1 MTTDFKNI
9 ILYTFSDLGYLLIA
23 LIFITRLKLFKKM
36 MSKEILYYNDKIVLS
51 VFFGFLGIIGLF
63 TGYKIDGAI
72 ADVTNVAIIASGILT
87 GSFVGTLAGIIASTA
102 RLVFYPITIPIITT
116 SIITIISGLL
126 AGTYSKRDNSKKM
139 INGVVVGIAMHSLTV
154 FFTLIFTPQFHEHMD
169 PLRDVYMAMSIIHS
183 IGIVSLLSFV
193 YSLTSETDHLE
204 GKQAKLVLNIANKT
218 LPYFQSMEE
227 KSLNEACKIIF
238 NGINAAYVSIT
249 DREKIIGSYTEDKGL
264 VNYGKGY
271 IKSTSAKEVLKSG
284 KTLIKYNVKKNESKN
299 CYSHIIAPL
308 KNKYTVIGLLKIYY
322 FDPSYI
328 SQRNLNLALGL
339 SKLIATQFE
348 LRRTQEL
355 EKMAIESEIRAL
367 QSQINPHFLR
377 NTLNTA
383 KSFIRTNP
391 QLARETIVSLSDYL
405 SYNME
410 NYFLESKL
418 KDELEHL
425 RNYLKIE
432 KARFR
437 DRIKID
443 INVDE
448 GLDDFLIPSL
458 VLQPLVENSINHGI
472 LPKKDGGF
480 VKIDIRKVLH
490 VKEYKNQIR
499 IKVEDNGIGIP
510 HEIMKKLKNK
520 EVEEGSIGL
529 FNVYNRLLLLYDKA
543 PTVDSNESGT
553 KIIFYIEE
561 N

>member
-9 ILYTFSDLGYLLIA
+9 IQYTFSDLGYLLIA
-23 LIFITRLKLFKKM
+23 LIFMTRLKLFKKM
-36 MSKEILYYNDKIVLS
+36 MSKEVLSYNDKIIFS
-51 VFFGFLGIIGLF
+51 IFFGFLGTIGLF
-63 TGYKIDGAI
+63 AGYKVDGAI
-72 ADVTNVAIIASGILT
+72 ADVTNVAVIAGGILI
-87 GSFVGTLAGIIASTA
+87 GPFVGGLAGAIASTA
-102 RLVFYPITIPIITT
+102 RLLIYPVSIPTVAT
-116 SIITIISGLL
+116 SIITVISGLL
-126 AGTYSKRDNSKKM
+126 AGYYSKRDNSKKM
-139 INGVVVGIAMHSLTV
+139 INGVFVGLAMHSLSI
-154 FFTLIFTPQFHEHMD
+154 FFTLIFTPYFHEHME

-183 IGIVSLLSFV
+183 IGIVSLLSLV
-193 YSLTSETDHLE
+193 YSLNSETDYLE
-204 GKQAKLVLNIANKT
+204 GKQAKIVLNIANKT
-218 LPYFQSMEE
+218 LPHFQSMEE
-227 KSLNEACKIIF
+227 KSLNEACQIIC

-249 DREKIIGSYTEDKGL
+249 DREKIIGSYTEDTGL
-264 VNYGKGY
+264 LNFGKGN
-271 IKSTSAKEVLKSG
+271 IKSLDAKEVLKSG
-284 KTLIKYNVKKNESKN
+284 KTLIKYNVKKNDSKN

-328 SQRNLNLALGL
+328 SRRNLNLALGL

-437 DRIKID
+437 DRIRID

-472 LPKKDGGF
+472 LPKEDGGF

-490 VKEYKNQIR
+490 SKEDKGQIR

-510 HEIMKKLKNK
+510 HEIMNKLKNK

-529 FNVYNRLLLLYDKA
+529 FNVYNRLLLLYDRA
-543 PTVDSNESGT
+543 PIVDSDENGT